1 MPCRQMKNLIEAAFH
16 SDNSLKSN
24 ILFLLRFNPSLKL
37 IKLTKQENHSLCL
50 LDGTLKNCIN

>member
-1 MPCRQMKNLIEAAFH
+1 MKNLIEAAFH